1 MSRLGS
7 LPLPSSALL
16 RSHSCRSS
24 TRQPMIWLSF
34 SRPPSRPNSLVRYLQ
49 RKYFYRMPQKY
60 FYRISISTFWKYLM
74 MNVTMF
80 LRQSAIICRSGELGI
95 YITSGGNGL
104 EKSLKFPS
112 RFSLSSPQSVSFTN
126 TNFISKC
133 KMLKMIFNSPYKTVL
148 DVVVQAKSLL
158 VE

>member
-1 MSRLGS
+1 
-7 LPLPSSALL
+7 
-16 RSHSCRSS
+16 
-24 TRQPMIWLSF
+24 
-34 SRPPSRPNSLVRYLQ
+34 
-49 RKYFYRMPQKY
+49 
-60 FYRISISTFWKYLM
+60 M

-126 TNFISKC
+126 TNFISKR

-148 DVVVQAKSLL
+148 DVVVLAKSLL